1 MSPFL
6 PIDIIALIIDI
17 VGENNDTDLLKELAL
32 VSYSFLHIC
41 SKHLFATIDLHDID
55 MTYSIASSKKGF
67 VKPLE
72 SRPSVVKYIRKLT
85 FTIED
90 GHIQS
95 PQFSTQH
102 LFDKDD
108 NLLSPIL
115 PNLLRTIPL
124 LNSLKIDAWFLDWNY
139 LNSSLISAFLHLMHL
154 PTINHID
161 LSYIHNFPL
170 SSLVPS
176 VNLLRLDIHHLRISS
191 NVDQLKELVPLNLL
205 SSRR

>member
-17 VGENNDTDLLKELAL
+17 EGESNDTDLLKELAP
-32 VSYSFLHIC
+32 VSHSFLHIC

-55 MTYSIASSKKGF
+55 MTYNIASSKKGF
-67 VKPLE
+67 VKLLE
-72 SRPSVVKYIRKLT
+72 SRPSVVKYIRTLT

-102 LFDKDD
+102 LFDNND

-115 PNLLRTIPL
+115 PNLLPN
-124 LNSLKIDAWFLDWNY
+124 NSLSQQPQN
-139 LNSSLISAFLHLMHL
+139 
-154 PTINHID
+154 
-161 LSYIHNFPL
+161 
-170 SSLVPS
+170 
-176 VNLLRLDIHHLRISS
+176 
-191 NVDQLKELVPLNLL
+191 
-205 SSRR
+205 